1 MYRYRRI
8 RDTRED
14 RDLTQKEIAD
24 VLGIR
29 YQQYQRYETGEYEI
43 PVHQLI
49 KLAEFYGV
57 SVDYLVSIREYK

>member
-14 RDLTQKEIAD
+14 RDLTQKEIAE

>member
-14 RDLTQKEIAD
+14 RDLTQKEIAE
-24 VLGIR
+24 VLGMK
-29 YQQYQRYETGEYEI
+29 YQQYARYENGEVEI
-43 PVHQLI
+43 PLHYLI

>member
-14 RDLTQKEIAD
+14 RDLTQKEIAE
-24 VLGIR
+24 VLGMK
-29 YQQYQRYETGEYEI
+29 YQQYARYENGVVEI
-43 PVHQLI
+43 PLHYLI

>member
-14 RDLTQKEIAD
+14 RDLTQTDIANI
-24 VLGIR
+24 LGIKA
-29 YQQYQRYETGEYEI
+29 QQYCRYEKGQREI
-43 PVHQLI
+43 PLHYLI

>member
-14 RDLTQKEIAD
+14 RDLKQSDVAK
-24 VLGIR
+24 VLGIKP
-29 YQQYQRYETGEYEI
+29 QQYSRYEKGQREI
-43 PVHQLI
+43 PLHYLI